1 MTVGTNSSPEAAGA
15 AEERLRDAP
24 GPVGSAPAAD
34 TLRGVPPQAASR
46 ASATP
51 SPRTPAPPRG
61 PAPSPVTGSSAPGGP
76 TAEGSAAG
84 ASRAPGG
91 SAPGGSAAGSR
102 TTGPSPVPG
111 GSAPGGSALGSSSA
125 AGSGPGFPPAAPGVL
140 DDAPAG
146 DGFGMDPD
154 ELPDGLVVAD
164 HTGRVICFNRAAARM
179 TATDPG
185 QALGARIDRALP
197 LEDLEGRR
205 WWALTDPYGGLATRR
220 GQPERNLLLPGGRE
234 VLVSARYVRSHPTG
248 PLCRLV
254 VTLRGTEARR
264 RTERSHAELIA
275 TVAHELRSPLT
286 SVKGFTATL
295 LAKWERFTDD
305 QKRLMLETVDADAN
319 RVTRLIAELLDISR
333 IDSGRLEV
341 RRQPVDIAAAVG
353 RHVQALTANG
363 QAPERFLVRVSRPL
377 PDCWADPDKID
388 QILGNLLEN
397 AVRHGDGTVTID
409 VAPHEKGTAVT
420 VTDEG
425 PGIPEES
432 MGRVFT
438 RFWRGSKR
446 GGTGLGLYIVKG
458 IVEAHGGTIT
468 VGRGPGGGA
477 EFRFILPV
485 SAPAYLTQ

>member
-1 MTVGTNSSPEAAGA
+1 MTVGASGSAITRGPVRPEPGAGA
-15 AEERLRDAP
+15 LAADLGP
-24 GPVGSAPAAD
+24 GP
-34 TLRGVPPQAASR
+34 
-46 ASATP
+46 
-51 SPRTPAPPRG
+51 G
-61 PAPSPVTGSSAPGGP
+61 PDQG
-76 TAEGSAAG
+76 AG
-84 ASRAPGG
+84 F
-91 SAPGGSAAGSR
+91 
-102 TTGPSPVPG
+102 
-111 GSAPGGSALGSSSA
+111 
-125 AGSGPGFPPAAPGVL
+125 GPGFGI
-140 DDAPAG
+140 
-146 DGFGMDPD
+146 DPD
-154 ELPDGLVVAD
+154 DLPDGLVVAD
-164 HTGRVICFNRAAARM
+164 ETGRVICFNAAAARI
-179 TATDPG
+179 TAVAAADAVGSP
-185 QALGARIDRALP
+185 LERALP

-205 WWALTDPYGGLATRR
+205 WWALTDPYGGLLTRF

-234 VLVSARYVRSHPTG
+234 VLVSARYVRAYPQG
-248 PLCRLV
+248 PVRRLV
-254 VTLRGTEARR
+254 ISIRGTEARR

-341 RRQPVDIAAAVG
+341 RRQPVDIGTAVG
-353 RHVQALTANG
+353 RHIQSITASG
-363 QAPERFLVRVSRPL
+363 QSPDRFLVRIQQPL
-377 PDCWADPDKID
+377 PDLWADPDKID

-397 AVRHGDGTVTID
+397 AVRHGAGTVTIEVSPAQVKHVD
-409 VAPHEKGTAVT
+409 HGHAEHTHADGGAKGTAVT
-420 VTDEG
+420 VSDEG

-432 MGRVFT
+432 MARVFT

-477 EFRFILPV
+477 QFRFILPV
-485 SAPAYLTQ
+485 GAPAYLK

>member
-1 MTVGTNSSPEAAGA
+1 MTVGTNSSPREATQGA
-15 AEERLRDAP
+15 ALPAGP
-24 GPVGSAPAAD
+24 GEPV
-34 TLRGVPPQAASR
+34 AAS
-46 ASATP
+46 
-51 SPRTPAPPRG
+51 PRDG
-61 PAPSPVTGSSAPGGP
+61 GGP
-76 TAEGSAAG
+76 GD
-84 ASRAPGG
+84 
-91 SAPGGSAAGSR
+91 
-102 TTGPSPVPG
+102 
-111 GSAPGGSALGSSSA
+111 ALGA
-125 AGSGPGFPPAAPGVL
+125 
-140 DDAPAG
+140 
-146 DGFGMDPD
+146 GFGMDPD
-154 ELPDGLVVAD
+154 DLPDGLVVAD
-164 HTGRVICFNRAAARM
+164 HAGRVICFNRAAARI
-179 TATDPG
+179 TAVDPRK
-185 QALGARIDRALP
+185 ALGDRIDQALP

-205 WWALTDPYGGLATRR
+205 WWTLTDPYGGLATRR

-234 VLVSARYVRSHPTG
+234 VLVSARYVRTHPTG
-248 PLCRLV
+248 PLSRLV
-254 VTLRGTEARR
+254 VSLRGTEARR

-341 RRQPVDIAAAVG
+341 RRQPVDIATAVA

-363 QAPERFLVRVSRPL
+363 QAPDRFLLRVASPL
-377 PDCWADPDKID
+377 PDLWADPDKID

-397 AVRHGDGTVTID
+397 AVRHGEGTVTIE
-409 VAPHEKGTAVT
+409 VAPAPAGATATKTDDEMGTAVT

-425 PGIPEES
+425 PGIPEDS
-432 MGRVFT
+432 MRRVFT

-458 IVEAHGGTIT
+458 IVEAHGGSIT

-485 SAPAYLTQ
+485 AAPAYLTQ

>member
-1 MTVGTNSSPEAAGA
+1 MSVGTNSSAAAAGA
-15 AEERLRDAP
+15 A
-24 GPVGSAPAAD
+24 GPPRPTGPAEAAPAD
-34 TLRGVPPQAASR
+34 LG
-46 ASATP
+46 
-51 SPRTPAPPRG
+51 
-61 PAPSPVTGSSAPGGP
+61 
-76 TAEGSAAG
+76 
-84 ASRAPGG
+84 
-91 SAPGGSAAGSR
+91 
-102 TTGPSPVPG
+102 
-111 GSAPGGSALGSSSA
+111 ALGIDA
-125 AGSGPGFPPAAPGVL
+125 
-140 DDAPAG
+140 DD
-146 DGFGMDPD
+146 
-154 ELPDGLVVAD
+154 LPDGLVVAD
-164 HTGRVICFNRAAARM
+164 HTGRVICFNSAAARI
-179 TATDPG
+179 TALAPG
-185 QALGARIDRALP
+185 EALGARIDRALP

-234 VLVSARYVRSHPTG
+234 VLVSARYVRTHPTG
-248 PLCRLV
+248 PLRRLV
-254 VTLRGTEARR
+254 ITLRGTEARR

-295 LAKWERFTDD
+295 LAKWNRFTDD

-341 RRQPVDIAAAVG
+341 RRQPVDIATAVG

-377 PDCWADPDKID
+377 PDLWADPDKID

-397 AVRHGDGTVTID
+397 AVRHGEGTVTID
-409 VAPHEKGTAVT
+409 VSPTTFANAAGKTEKGTAVT

-485 SAPAYLTQ
+485 AAPAYLTQ

>member
-1 MTVGTNSSPEAAGA
+1 MTVGTDRPTHTTHTPRNT
-15 AEERLRDAP
+15 
-24 GPVGSAPAAD
+24 AAD
-34 TLRGVPPQAASR
+34 GDP
-46 ASATP
+46 
-51 SPRTPAPPRG
+51 
-61 PAPSPVTGSSAPGGP
+61 
-76 TAEGSAAG
+76 
-84 ASRAPGG
+84 
-91 SAPGGSAAGSR
+91 
-102 TTGPSPVPG
+102 
-111 GSAPGGSALGSSSA
+111 
-125 AGSGPGFPPAAPGVL
+125 L
-140 DDAPAG
+140 DVRPAG
-146 DGFGMDPD
+146 IDPD
-154 ELPDGLVVAD
+154 DLPDGLVVAD
-164 HTGRVICFNRAAARM
+164 ATGHVVCFNAAAARI
-179 TATDPG
+179 TALPAD
-185 QALGARIDRALP
+185 QALGRALDQVLP
-197 LEDLEGRR
+197 LEDLKGRR
-205 WWALTDPYGGLATRR
+205 WWALTDPYGGLATRT

-234 VLVSARYVRSHPTG
+234 VLVSARYVREHPTG
-248 PLCRLV
+248 PVRRV
-254 VTLRGTEARR
+254 VVSLRGTEARR
-264 RTERSHAELIA
+264 RNERSHAELIA

-353 RHVQALTANG
+353 RHIQAHTTGG
-363 QAPERFLVRVSRPL
+363 QSPDRFFVRVRPGL
-377 PDCWADPDKID
+377 PDLWADPDKID

-397 AVRHGDGTVTID
+397 AVRHGEGTVTID
-409 VAPHEKGTAVT
+409 VAPAHVSSAGRTEKGTAVT
-420 VTDEG
+420 VSDEG

-485 SAPAYLTQ
+485 GAPAYLQQP

>member
-1 MTVGTNSSPEAAGA
+1 MPVPAIPAQGVPGQAIPAQPGPAQPAPAQAVPAQAIPTQSVPAQPGPARGGPAHSVPAHGGRVPPGCWTGEAPEAGLAG
-15 AEERLRDAP
+15 L
-24 GPVGSAPAAD
+24 
-34 TLRGVPPQAASR
+34 
-46 ASATP
+46 
-51 SPRTPAPPRG
+51 
-61 PAPSPVTGSSAPGGP
+61 
-76 TAEGSAAG
+76 
-84 ASRAPGG
+84 
-91 SAPGGSAAGSR
+91 
-102 TTGPSPVPG
+102 
-111 GSAPGGSALGSSSA
+111 
-125 AGSGPGFPPAAPGVL
+125 
-140 DDAPAG
+140 
-146 DGFGMDPD
+146 GMDPD
-154 ELPDGLVVAD
+154 DLPDGLVVAD
-164 HTGRVICFNRAAARM
+164 DTGRVICFNSAAARI
-179 TATDPG
+179 TALAPG
-185 QALGARIDRALP
+185 AALGDRIDRALP

-234 VLVSARYVRSHPTG
+234 VLVSARYVRTHPTG

-341 RRQPVDIAAAVG
+341 RRQPVELSTAVG

-363 QAPERFLVRVSRPL
+363 QAPDRFLVRVSRPL
-377 PDCWADPDKID
+377 PDLWADPDKID

-409 VAPHEKGTAVT
+409 VSPTTFANAAGKTEKGTAVT

-485 SAPAYLTQ
+485 AAPAYLTQ